1 MLTTTAALKANYL
14 NIDSLDTERD
24 DVITACIEQASSIIK
39 SACNQPLE
47 QESVDYYFQGFGVK
61 TDLAT
66 QLLGGAGYATKTIPY
81 TVPVELSALYRRTL
95 PSDAWTVE
103 SGVTLFVSH
112 LQNQLYAANG
122 FGYNLYKA
130 VLNVGY
136 TTIPDDLVHAASELA
151 VYIWNE
157 TNVSN
162 EGRAGLASKTI
173 TQNNITT
180 TRAYADIM
188 KRIQHIIAGYTVYP
202 I

>member
-14 NIDSLDTERD
+14 NIDPLDTERD

-39 SACNQPLE
+39 GACNQPLE